1 MFTLQQSLDEIQ
13 LQRCNEESQFCLRL
27 SDALRKAEIM
37 IDDWLQTYAITSPI
51 DGIVSLGDYWGSGQY
66 VTFGEVVASIVPII
80 PNRTRG
86 RMKVPSIGFGKV
98 SVGQEVKIQLN
109 GFPYLEYG
117 VLWGRVS
124 GISRVPEKGIDGNIY
139 YMVEVDLPNE
149 IISTY
154 GIEFPLIQ
162 EMDGMAQIITEDTR
176 LIEYFFEPIKS
187 LIMNL

>member
-1 MFTLQQSLDEIQ
+1 
-13 LQRCNEESQFCLRL
+13 
-27 SDALRKAEIM
+27 
-37 IDDWLQTYAITSPI
+37 
-51 DGIVSLGDYWGSGQY
+51 
-66 VTFGEVVASIVPII
+66 
-80 PNRTRG
+80 
-86 RMKVPSIGFGKV
+86 MKVPSIGFGKV